1 MIEIIRLHRRCGKT
15 TKCLEILRDNEKSV
29 MFCHGSFALLHL
41 EHEIL
46 DKNPEIKNRIFT
58 TKQYDIRLRGMK
70 IDTVVI
76 DDADL
81 IPTSVLL
88 GMINYFVSV
97 PFMGQTCKLVIT
109 TTE

>member
-1 MIEIIRLHRRCGKT
+1 MQIIRLPRRGGKT

-29 MFCHGSFALLHL
+29 MFCHVSLAVLHL

-46 DKNPEIKNRIFT
+46 DKNPEIKKRIFT
-58 TKQYDIRLRGMK
+58 TNEYEQRLRGMN
-70 IDTVVI
+70 IDTIVI
-76 DDADL
+76 DNADL
-81 IPTSVLL
+81 MPTSVLL

-97 PFMGQTCKLVIT
+97 PLMGQICKLVIT